1 MKEFLFIFTD
11 YLKGNPTCPA
21 IRRGLNFILNTSIAA
36 YLYEKFIGTYNW
48 IEISDYKSLMDF
60 LVKGHFIIPLSFY
73 VLIYKFLGVSI
84 FLLFNFRLDY
94 QKFKTIQKIN
104 AKELDNERFDEM
116 LEGFSTLSSKFNI
129 IVISKEEI
137 ISFYKNKF
145 ANVSSTDINE
155 LINLIHTLKANLSN
169 HFGLIFRLLIAISI
183 YYFRTV
189 NFPNWLFIT
198 ILFVL
203 FISIFLVTQAFRLLD
218 VLPAVH
224 RFLNKQMD
232 EFSKVNQ
239 SI

>member
-11 YLKGNPTCPA
+11 YLKGNPTYPA

-36 YLYEKFIGTYNW
+36 YFYEKFIGNYSW

-73 VLIYKFLGVSI
+73 FLIYTVLGVSI
-84 FLLFNFRLDY
+84 FVLFNFRLDF
-94 QKFKTIQKIN
+94 QKFKAIQKIN
-104 AKELDNERFDEM
+104 VKELDNERFDEI
-116 LEGFSTLSSKFNI
+116 LERFSTLSSKFNI

-155 LINLIHTLKANLSN
+155 LKNLIHTLKANLSN
-169 HFGLIFRLLIAISI
+169 HFGLIFRLLVAICI
-183 YYFRTV
+183 YYFHTAK
-189 NFPNWLFIT
+189 FPNWLFIT

-203 FISIFLVTQAFRLLD
+203 LSSVFLITKAFRLLNI
-218 VLPAVH
+218 LPAVH
-224 RFLNKQMD
+224 RFLNRQVEELGKT
-232 EFSKVNQ
+232 
-239 SI
+239 

>member
-11 YLKGNPTCPA
+11 YLKGNPTYPA

-36 YLYEKFIGTYNW
+36 YFYEKYIGTYNW
-48 IEISDYKSLMDF
+48 IEISDYKSIMDF

-73 VLIYKFLGVSI
+73 FLIYSVLGVSI
-84 FLLFNFRLDY
+84 FVLFNFRLDF
-94 QKFKTIQKIN
+94 QKFKAIQKIN
-104 AKELDNERFDEM
+104 VKELENERFDEM

-145 ANVSSTDINE
+145 ANVSATDINE
-155 LINLIHTLKANLSN
+155 LKNLIHTLKANLSN
-169 HFGLIFRLLIAISI
+169 HFGLIFRLLIAICI
-183 YYFRTV
+183 YYLHTA

-203 FISIFLVTQAFRLLD
+203 LSSVFLITKAFRLLNI
-218 VLPAVH
+218 LPAVH
-224 RFLNKQMD
+224 RFLNRQVEELGKT
-232 EFSKVNQ
+232 
-239 SI
+239 